1 MRKSQ
6 RQGQPRTQSVGIK
19 VTVHPRRVGIKE
31 KLEAVT
37 SVMREQEGPEGGA
50 AWEEMQAK
58 PQVCGQNRGRTQR
71 HPNIRG
77 AWDVCGHCRP

>member
-6 RQGQPRTQSVGIK
+6 RQGQPWTQSVGIK

-31 KLEAVT
+31 KLEAMT
-37 SVMREQEGPEGGA
+37 SVMREQKGPEGRA
-50 AWEEMQAK
+50 AWEEMQTK
-58 PQVCGQNRGRTQR
+58 PQVCGQNRGLTQR